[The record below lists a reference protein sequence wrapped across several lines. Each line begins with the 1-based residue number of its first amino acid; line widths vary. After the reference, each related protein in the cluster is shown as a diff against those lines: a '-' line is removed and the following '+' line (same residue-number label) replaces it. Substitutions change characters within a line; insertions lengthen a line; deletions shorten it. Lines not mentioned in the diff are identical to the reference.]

1 MKTHRLRRITVVL
14 SMFPLCT
21 SLAVSAKDVITQRT
35 VGLELARDLAQAS
48 VDACR
53 ERGWQVSAVVVNR
66 AGDMQALLRDSLAS
80 RYTMQIA
87 REKAEAVILSGV
99 ASSDFRRNR
108 PDIRMEMNHV
118 DGILVLEGG
127 LPIRAGGALIGAL
140 GVSGAP
146 GGDNDELCAKAAL
159 DKLQE
164 RLEFAE

>member
-1 MKTHRLRRITVVL
+1 MKRLL
-14 SMFPLCT
+14 PLLLA
-21 SLAVSAKDVITQRT
+21 LAVLPATAKDVLTLRS
-35 VGLELARDLAQAS
+35 VGLELARDLAQAA

-53 ERGWQVSAVVVNR
+53 AQGYQVTAVVVNR
-66 AGDMQALLRDSLAS
+66 AGDTQALLRDSLAA
-80 RYTMQIA
+80 RHTMQIA

-99 ASSDFRRNR
+99 ASAEFRRNR

-127 LPIRAGGALIGAL
+127 VPIQAGGSLVGAL

-146 GGDNDELCAKAAL
+146 GGDKDEACARAAL
-159 DKLQE
+159 DQLRE

>member
-1 MKTHRLRRITVVL
+1 
-14 SMFPLCT
+14 MFSLFTP
-21 SLAVSAKDVITQRT
+21 LAVSAKDVITQRT
-35 VGLELARDLAQAS
+35 VGMELARDLAQAS

-118 DGILVLEGG
+118 GGILVLEGG

-159 DKLQE
+159 NKLQE

>member
-1 MKTHRLRRITVVL
+1 MKHRLISHL
-14 SMFPLCT
+14 AALLLLA
-21 SLAVSAKDVITQRT
+21 SLPVCAKDVITQRS
-35 VGLELARDLAQAS
+35 VSMELARDLVQSA

-53 ERGWQVSAVVVNR
+53 ERGWQVTAVAVNR

-108 PDIRMEMNHV
+108 QDIRMEMNHV

-127 LPIRAGGALIGAL
+127 VPIRSAGVLIGAL

-146 GGDNDELCAKAAL
+146 GGDNDEICAKAAL

>member
-1 MKTHRLRRITVVL
+1 MKIHLLRCVALVLLFTPPVV
-14 SMFPLCT
+14 FG
-21 SLAVSAKDVITQRT
+21 KDVITQRT
-35 VGLELARDLAQAS
+35 VSMELARDLAQAA
-48 VDACR
+48 VDICR
-53 ERGWQVSAVVVNR
+53 ERGWQVTAVVVNR
-66 AGDMQALLRDSLAS
+66 AGDVQALLRDSLAS

-108 PDIRMEMNHV
+108 QDIRMEMNHV
-118 DGILVLEGG
+118 SGILVLEGG
-127 LPIRAGGALIGAL
+127 MPIRAGGALIGAL

-146 GGDNDELCAKAAL
+146 GGDNDEICAKTAL

>member
-1 MKTHRLRRITVVL
+1 MRSAAGILFSLFLAT
-14 SMFPLCT
+14 T
-21 SLAVSAKDVITQRT
+21 SAVAKDVITQRT
-35 VGLELARDLAQAS
+35 VSMELARDLAQAS

-66 AGDMQALLRDSLAS
+66 AGDVQALLRDSLAS

-108 PDIRMEMNHV
+108 QDIRMEMNHV
-118 DGILVLEGG
+118 NGILVLEGG
-127 LPIRAGGALIGAL
+127 MPIRAGGTLIGAL

-146 GGDNDELCAKAAL
+146 GGENDEICAKAAL

>member
-1 MKTHRLRRITVVL
+1 MKIHRLRCVALVLLFTPPVV
-14 SMFPLCT
+14 FG
-21 SLAVSAKDVITQRT
+21 KDVITQRT
-35 VGLELARDLAQAS
+35 VSMELARDLAQAA
-48 VDACR
+48 VDICR
-53 ERGWQVSAVVVNR
+53 ERGWQVTAVVVNR
-66 AGDMQALLRDSLAS
+66 AGDVQALLRDSLAS

-108 PDIRMEMNHV
+108 QDIRMEMNHV
-118 DGILVLEGG
+118 SGILVLEGG
-127 LPIRAGGALIGAL
+127 MPIRAGGALIGAL

-146 GGDNDELCAKAAL
+146 GGDNDEICAKTAL

>member
-1 MKTHRLRRITVVL
+1 MNRPFIAGLASLLLFAPVHVAARDVV
-14 SMFPLCT
+14 S
-21 SLAVSAKDVITQRT
+21 SKS
-35 VGLELARDLAQAS
+35 VGMALARDLAEAA
-48 VDACR
+48 VLACR
-53 ERGWQVSAVVVNR
+53 EQGWQVSAVVVNR
-66 AGDMQALLRDSLAS
+66 AGDMQALLRDDLAS

-108 PDIRMEMNHV
+108 DDIRMEMNHV
-118 DGILVLEGG
+118 NGILVLEGG
-127 LPIRAGGALIGAL
+127 LPIRAAGVLIGAL

-146 GGDNDELCAKAAL
+146 GGHNDERCARAAL

>member
-1 MKTHRLRRITVVL
+1 MARIAFWPLAGLLAATPAPAGDVV
-14 SMFPLCT
+14 
-21 SLAVSAKDVITQRT
+21 TQRS
-35 VGLELARDLAQAS
+35 VGMELARDLAQAAIE
-48 VDACR
+48 ACR

-66 AGDMQALLRDSLAS
+66 AGDVQALLRDDLAS

-118 DGILVLEGG
+118 GGILVLEGG
-127 LPIRAGGALIGAL
+127 LPVRAAGALVGAL

-146 GGDNDELCAKAAL
+146 GGDNDEICARTAL
-159 DKLQE
+159 DRHQE